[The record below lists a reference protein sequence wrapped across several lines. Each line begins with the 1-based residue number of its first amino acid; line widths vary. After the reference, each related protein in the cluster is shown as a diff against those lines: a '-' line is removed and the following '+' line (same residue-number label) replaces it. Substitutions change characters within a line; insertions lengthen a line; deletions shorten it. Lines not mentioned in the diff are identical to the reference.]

1 MKKLLLFFSF
11 LLMTVAIMAQSS
23 PFISYQAVV
32 RDGQNRLVT
41 NQAITVTIQVLD
53 ASDNVQYN
61 ETDDVTSNANGLIS
75 LIVGDNDPT
84 HFSTIN
90 WEGAKF
96 KTTVK
101 VVSTSY
107 EVTSITP
114 VTAAP
119 LALHAIYA
127 SDVNPAGST
136 VQAIYNKIQGDSL
149 ILADRIQ
156 NDSLVL
162 ANRIQNDS
170 LTLADRIQ
178 NDSLVLANRIQNDSL
193 ILANKIKS
201 DSTALHNA
209 LIDTANNIRNSIGDG
224 TLSITYGT
232 NTPVTFT
239 ANQHTNSS
247 ITIPEP
253 TSANDATITIKKNGV
268 EVNHFTLNQS
278 MDQDIDIIV
287 PTKVTD
293 LEDNANYVTKT
304 ILNDTLN
311 QYYTKTETYTQAEV
325 NALLGTTN
333 AGVNTLRDSVKTNI
347 TNIANLQDRVN
358 TFNTHVCDSVMACAG
373 IQTMQNNISTN
384 ASNIA
389 TNASAITEL
398 QTKAHNDSLTLANR
412 IQNDS
417 LTLVNRIKSDS
428 TVLHNALIDTA
439 ANIRGAL
446 VDSANA
452 IRNSIGNGTLT
463 ITYGTETPVTFTA
476 NQNTNSSIAIPA
488 PTSANDA
495 EITITSSTATITN
508 GSFTLN
514 QSGNQNIGIEVP
526 TKLSEM
532 VNDGGHY
539 AKRDS
544 VNVFTEANDFTNKI
558 TVPSKFDIH
567 NPTPCTQDAV
577 NICDLV
583 AVFDSLM
590 RRIDKLEQE
599 LENLQPSLTVTASD
613 PTVTVCSGTS
623 KAVTYTATFH
633 NCSSSDY
640 TILWKVNGTD
650 SANVTGQTLT
660 LNAETAGDHKVVC
673 IATRSDNTSVK
684 DSVTTTVVIDMNV
697 PSFTA
702 TTNAL
707 NVSLSNIV
715 NTDMLQWDTDS
726 LPVVFDASSTTAE
739 HIYSVADT
747 ITITATSTTGCTFV
761 MGLRL
766 QPIAPTVTTDSI
778 PTSTIAANT
787 AKAYGTV
794 TSDGGKANTR
804 RGMVYST
811 TASTEVALVLDA
823 SGVDS
828 VKATGTGKGSYSCD
842 LTKLVP
848 CTQYYVR
855 AYAIN
860 EVDTAY
866 GEVKNFTTL
875 PFTCGSTLTD
885 IDGNEYATLL
895 LGSQCWMKQ
904 NLRTTRYADGETI
917 ILDDNTGTNLPRRYA
932 PGSETESVLN
942 AYGYLYN
949 WAAATRSTSSSANPS
964 GVQGVCPNGWHMP
977 SDAEWTQLTSFVSSD
992 PDNVCGN
999 DPTSII
1005 KSMVSQER
1013 WGDFCDPNIT
1023 SPVCQ
1028 VCDNLSTNNRTG
1040 FSVLP
1045 AGTWENG
1052 PGRGYSNNGH
1062 TIFCTATAYET
1073 ISEWVREFYPEH
1085 TFVERTAVDRQSAF
1099 SVRCVLDCS
1108 TGHTYLPTVSAVTLS
1123 ATGATISMTSNV
1135 LSDGGATVTERG
1147 VCWSTSQN
1155 PTTSSDHTADSGTG
1169 TGAFTVSGSLTPGN
1183 TYYVRAYATNSEGT
1197 AYGAEVTYV
1206 APMPTLPP
1214 TVNTGSKF
1222 IALMEGF
1229 EDLATLSEWETIDND
1244 GDGKNW
1250 SIGSDPH
1257 NGSRCMLS
1265 RSWNSSALS
1274 PDNYLITPDIT
1285 LPSGITPVLTFW
1297 HKGSGD
1303 PSFSDEHFLVRV
1315 GDAGASTVSDFTAPA
1330 VLEANS
1336 SDTYTKTDDINL
1348 SSFAGQTIRLAF
1360 VHNDTDKEYLCIDD
1374 IVVGVAGADVDMVSD
1389 VTATTA
1395 ICGGYVADDGG
1406 ATVTARGVCWSTSQN
1421 PTVSDS
1427 HTTDDTGTGSFTSNL
1442 TGLSANT
1449 TYYVRAYATNSEGT
1463 TYGNQL
1469 SFKTLNRSLD
1479 ITSDKAATI
1488 KMCGASSQTVTY
1500 TATPS
1505 YGNPSDY
1512 TYSWSCSGGTI
1523 SGTPTSNTATITY
1536 TSAASYTVSCT
1547 ATHNIE
1553 SFDVSKTA
1561 STTIQSGGKAYPL
1574 AMCSENLTIQSKET
1588 NWNNV
1593 GWVSTISWGDGSS
1606 TTNIS
1611 SNNSYSHTYTSPG
1624 IYTVTIIPASGE
1636 DCEVTRT
1643 FAMGDIVPHPCTVT
1657 NAHTNTSTYT
1667 SSSGGLE
1674 TVNSDGKIT
1683 TVADNDG
1690 NTYKVVEIGSQCW
1703 MAENLRTTKKP
1714 DGTSIDGRYDPVGG
1728 VSANPYGY
1736 FYDWTAVMN
1745 GASASNANPSNVRG
1759 ICPLGWHVPSD
1770 DEWTEMESEVN
1781 GSNLSGIAQN
1791 SSRGTHAAKL
1801 ASGCD
1806 WKTDQAINCY
1816 TGTQKLT
1823 PGDYYNVERN
1833 SSGFEALTTGWY
1845 NAPAQYTISARFWT
1859 SSTDGT
1865 GTSIYLY
1872 RHIGYNQKYV
1882 SRDKAEAS
1890 NGYSLRCVRD

>member
-75 LIVGDNDPT
+75 LTVGDNDPT

-149 ILADRIQ
+149 VLADRIQ
-156 NDSLVL
+156 SDSLILANKIRTDSVALAGKMQNDSLTL
-162 ANRIQNDS
+162 ANKIQNDS
-170 LTLADRIQ
+170 LTLA
-178 NDSLVLANRIQNDSL
+178 
-193 ILANKIKS
+193 NKI
-201 DSTALHNA
+201 
-209 LIDTANNIRNSIGDG
+209 
-224 TLSITYGT
+224 
-232 NTPVTFT
+232 
-239 ANQHTNSS
+239 Q
-247 ITIPEP
+247 
-253 TSANDATITIKKNGV
+253 
-268 EVNHFTLNQS
+268 
-278 MDQDIDIIV
+278 
-287 PTKVTD
+287 
-293 LEDNANYVTKT
+293 
-304 ILNDTLN
+304 
-311 QYYTKTETYTQAEV
+311 
-325 NALLGTTN
+325 
-333 AGVNTLRDSVKTNI
+333 
-347 TNIANLQDRVN
+347 
-358 TFNTHVCDSVMACAG
+358 
-373 IQTMQNNISTN
+373 
-384 ASNIA
+384 
-389 TNASAITEL
+389 
-398 QTKAHNDSLTLANR
+398 NDSLTLANK

-590 RRIDKLEQE
+590 RRIDSISQALAETQQALEA
-599 LENLQPSLTVTASD
+599 LKPSLSVAASLDAVTI
-613 PTVTVCSGTS
+613 CSGTTQPI
-623 KAVTYTATFH
+623 TYTATFH

-660 LNAETAGDHKVVC
+660 LNAENAGDHKVVC

-707 NVSLSNIV
+707 TVSLSNIV

-787 AKAYGTV
+787 AKAFGTV

-804 RGMVYST
+804 RGMVFST
-811 TASTEVALVLDA
+811 TASTEVVLVLDA
-823 SGVDS
+823 PGVDS

-866 GEVKNFTTL
+866 GDVMNFITK

-885 IDGNEYATLL
+885 IDGNEYGTLQ
-895 LGSQCWMKQ
+895 LGSQCWMQQ
-904 NLRTTRYADGETI
+904 NLRTTHFADGTEIPSSTS
-917 ILDDNTGTNLPRRYA
+917 TAPSSSPRRYA
-932 PGSETESVLN
+932 SGSWSNDDLN

-949 WAAATRSTSSSANPS
+949 WAAAMHGSASSSANPS
-964 GVQGVCPNGWHMP
+964 GVQGACPDGWHLP
-977 SDAEWTQLTSFVSSD
+977 SDAEWTQLTSFVASD

-999 DPTSII
+999 NPDNII
-1005 KSMVSQER
+1005 QSLVSQER
-1013 WGDFCDPNIT
+1013 WDNDCPGNSCQICTDVT
-1023 SPVCQ
+1023 S
-1028 VCDNLSTNNRTG
+1028 NNRTQ

-1045 AGTWENG
+1045 SGTW
-1052 PGRGYSNNGH
+1052 NNGGGIGAPLGYNIG
-1062 TIFCTATAYET
+1062 TAMFRTATEYEAANAFIRLFDPDYT
-1073 ISEWVREFYPEH
+1073 EVRPDATYKM
-1085 TFVERTAVDRQSAF
+1085 DGL
-1099 SVRCVLDCS
+1099 SVRCVLNCPTNS
-1108 TGHTYLPTVSAVTLS
+1108 AYLPTVSTVTLS
-1123 ATGATISMTSNV
+1123 STAGTVSMTANV
-1135 LSDGGATVTERG
+1135 ISDGGAAVTERG
-1147 VCWSTSQN
+1147 VCWGTTQH
-1155 PTTSSDHTADSGTG
+1155 PTTTHAASGTG
-1169 TGAFTVSGSLTPGN
+1169 IGSFTVSEDLTPGE
-1183 TYYVRAYATNSEGT
+1183 TYYVRAYAINSEGT
-1197 AYGAEVTYV
+1197 AYGPEVTYV
-1206 APMPTLPP
+1206 MSIPASLPVVS
-1214 TVNTGSKF
+1214 TASQFLALKESFEGSSLPSTWT
-1222 IALMEGF
+1222 I
-1229 EDLATLSEWETIDND
+1229 IDND

-1250 SIGSDPH
+1250 YRLSYLPH
-1257 NGSRCMLS
+1257 GDGEACAA
-1265 RSWNSSALS
+1265 SAS
-1274 PDNYLITPDIT
+1274 FDWDDGPVTPDNYLITPDIT
-1285 LPSGITPVLTFW
+1285 LPSGISPILSFW
-1297 HKGSGD
+1297 YRGLDGELYYAK
-1303 PSFSDEHFLVRV
+1303 EHFEVKV
-1315 GDAGASTVSDFTAPA
+1315 GNAGASTVGDFNTQ
-1330 VLEANS
+1330 LFERTS
-1336 SDTYTKTDDINL
+1336 SNGYVNENFDL
-1348 SSFAGQTIRLAF
+1348 SSYAGQTIRLAF
-1360 VHNDTDKEYLCIDD
+1360 VHNNVTNKSHLLIDD
-1374 IVVGVAGADVDMVSD
+1374 IEVGVAGAGATAVVSD
-1389 VTATTA
+1389 ITATSA
-1395 ICGGYVADDGG
+1395 SCNGYVADDGG

-1421 PTVSDS
+1421 PTISDS
-1427 HTTDDTGTGSFTSNL
+1427 HTTDGTGTGSFTSNI
-1442 TGLSANT
+1442 TGLNGNT
-1449 TYYVRAYATNSEGT
+1449 TYYVRAYATNSVGT
-1463 TYGNQL
+1463 TYGYQL
-1469 SFKTLNRSLD
+1469 SFHTTEALPVVS
-1479 ITSDKAATI
+1479 TSDVSNITVDNTSINAT
-1488 KMCGASSQTVTY
+1488 CGGNVTEEGAYAVTARGVCWSTSQNPTV
-1500 TATPS
+1500 
-1505 YGNPSDY
+1505 SDNH
-1512 TYSWSCSGGTI
+1512 TTDGT
-1523 SGTPTSNTATITY
+1523 GTGSFTSNITGL
-1536 TSAASYTVSCT
+1536 
-1547 ATHNIE
+1547 
-1553 SFDVSKTA
+1553 TA
-1561 STTIQSGGKAYPL
+1561 STTYYVRAY
-1574 AMCSENLTIQSKET
+1574 ATTSAGTAYGNQVRFTIPIVDTKSC
-1588 NWNNV
+1588 
-1593 GWVSTISWGDGSS
+1593 
-1606 TTNIS
+1606 
-1611 SNNSYSHTYTSPG
+1611 TSAPVVTDHEG
-1624 IYTVTIIPASGE
+1624 NAYATVQIGE
-1636 DCEVTRT
+1636 
-1643 FAMGDIVPHPCTVT
+1643 
-1657 NAHTNTSTYT
+1657 
-1667 SSSGGLE
+1667 
-1674 TVNSDGKIT
+1674 
-1683 TVADNDG
+1683 
-1690 NTYKVVEIGSQCW
+1690 QCW
-1703 MAENLRTTKKP
+1703 MRENLRTTTSPKTGTYLVKP
-1714 DGTSIDGRYDPVGG
+1714 NKNPDNNTYSSLGSKVAYWYVDDSTTYAPKGYGLLYNWNAAMDTANSVNYMEVPTPSTPNGNNTAFTFS
-1728 VSANPYGY
+1728 VSGNH
-1736 FYDWTAVMN
+1736 
-1745 GASASNANPSNVRG
+1745 RG
-1759 ICPLGWHVPSD
+1759 ICPVGWHIPNYSD
-1770 DEWTEMESEVN
+1770 WNTLKNSVSYAGELAGGNDWMSSTNDYAPGNNNYVN
-1781 GSNLSGIAQN
+1781 RNASGFTALPAGFLNSSNCQDGTIKAWFWCSMQHGSNPTA
-1791 SSRGTHAAKL
+1791 RYL
-1801 ASGCD
+1801 A
-1806 WKTDQAINCY
+1806 
-1816 TGTQKLT
+1816 L
-1823 PGDYYNVERN
+1823 YYSDN
-1833 SSGFEALTTGWY
+1833 
-1845 NAPAQYTISARFWT
+1845 
-1859 SSTDGT
+1859 
-1865 GTSIYLY
+1865 
-1872 RHIGYNQKYV
+1872 YV
-1882 SRDKAEAS
+1882 IFAS
-1890 NGYSLRCVRD
+1890 NSFKEREHGLSVRCIKD

>member
-41 NQAITVTIQVLD
+41 NEAISVTIQILNS
-53 ASDNVQYN
+53 SDVELYA
-61 ETDDVTSNANGLIS
+61 ETDGVTSNANGLIS
-75 LIVGDNDPT
+75 LTVGDNDPT

-149 ILADRIQ
+149 VLADRIQ
-156 NDSLVL
+156 NDSLIL

-170 LTLADRIQ
+170 LTLA
-178 NDSLVLANRIQNDSL
+178 NKIQNDSL
-193 ILANKIKS
+193 ILANRIKS

-224 TLSITYGT
+224 ILSITYGT

-247 ITIPEP
+247 ITIPAP
-253 TSANDATITIKKNGV
+253 TSANDATITIKKNSV

-278 MDQDIDIIV
+278 TDQDIDIIV

-304 ILNDTLN
+304 FLNDTLD

-325 NALLGTTN
+325 NALLGTTD

-358 TFNTHVCDSVMACAG
+358 TFNTHVCDSVMACDG

-389 TNASAITEL
+389 TNASAITGL
-398 QTKAHNDSLTLANR
+398 QTKAHNDSLTLANRIQNDSLTLANRIQNDSLTLANR

-590 RRIDKLEQE
+590 RRIDSISQVLAETQQKLDD
-599 LENLQPSLTVTASD
+599 LQPSLTVTASD
-613 PTVTVCSGTS
+613 ATVTVCSGTS

-660 LNAETAGDHKVVC
+660 LNAENAGDHKVVC

-684 DSVTTTVVIDMNV
+684 DSVTTTVVVDMNV

-707 NVSLSNIV
+707 TVSLSNIV

-747 ITITATSTTGCTFV
+747 ITITATSANGCTFV

-766 QPIAPTVTTDSI
+766 QAIAPTVTTDSI
-778 PTSTIAANT
+778 PTSTITANT
-787 AKAYGTV
+787 AKAFGTV
-794 TSDGGKANTR
+794 TSDGGKPNTR

-823 SGVDS
+823 PGVDS
-828 VKATGTGKGSYSCD
+828 VKAAGTGKGSYSCD

-860 EVDTAY
+860 DVDTAY
-866 GEVKNFTTL
+866 GDVMNFTTK

-885 IDGNEYATLL
+885 IDGNEYGTLQ
-895 LGSQCWMKQ
+895 LGSQCWMQQ
-904 NLRTTRYADGETI
+904 NLRTTHFADGTEI
-917 ILDDNTGTNLPRRYA
+917 PLGGSGNHSGARRYA
-932 PGSETESVLN
+932 PDSNLDT
-942 AYGYLYN
+942 YGYLYN
-949 WAAATRSTSSSANPS
+949 WDAAMNGSASSEANPS
-964 GVQGVCPNGWHMP
+964 GVQGVCPDGWHLP
-977 SDAEWTQLTSFVSSD
+977 SDAEWTQLTSFVASNS
-992 PDNVCGN
+992 DNVCDN
-999 DPTSII
+999 NPSYIA
-1005 KSMVSQER
+1005 KSLVSTED
-1013 WGDFCDPNIT
+1013 WGAGAWSACSSVT
-1023 SPVCQ
+1023 
-1028 VCDNLSTNNRTG
+1028 TNNTG

-1045 AGTWENG
+1045 AGTWHVNG
-1052 PGRGYSNNGH
+1052 AAGH
-1062 TIFCTATAYET
+1062 TGQGYYDGHAIFRTATLLDEGHVHARELYTENAY
-1073 ISEWVREFYPEH
+1073 VDA
-1085 TFVERTAVDRQSAF
+1085 TAIDKTNGL
-1099 SVRCVLDCS
+1099 SVRCVLTCPTES
-1108 TGHTYLPTVSAVTLS
+1108 AYLPTVSTVTLS
-1123 ATGATISMTSNV
+1123 ASGATVSMTSNV
-1135 LSDGGATVTERG
+1135 LSDGGDAVTERG

-1155 PTTSSDHTADSGTG
+1155 PTISSDHTADSGTG
-1169 TGAFTVSGSLTPGN
+1169 TGAFMVSGSLTPGN
-1183 TYYVRAYATNSEGT
+1183 TYYVRAYATNSKGT

-1206 APMPTLPP
+1206 APIPATPP
-1214 TVNTGSKF
+1214 TVNTGSQF
-1222 IALMEGF
+1222 LALNEGF
-1229 EDLATLSEWETIDND
+1229 EGSTLPSTWTTIDND
-1244 GDGKNW
+1244 NDGYNW
-1250 SIGSDPH
+1250 YQLSYMPH
-1257 NGSRCMLS
+1257 NGEGCATSE
-1265 RSWNSSALS
+1265 SWYQGTALT

-1285 LPSGITPVLTFW
+1285 LPSGISPILTFW
-1297 HKGSGD
+1297 FRGMDDISYYAR
-1303 PSFSDEHFLVRV
+1303 EHFEVKV
-1315 GDAGASTVSDFTAPA
+1315 GNAGASTVGDFTTQ
-1330 VLEANS
+1330 VFDTIS
-1336 SDTYTKTDDINL
+1336 SNEYAQKTINL
-1348 SSFAGQTIRLAF
+1348 SSYAGQTIRLAF
-1360 VHNDTDKEYLCIDD
+1360 VHNNVTDKSQLLIDD
-1374 IVVGVAGADVDMVSD
+1374 IVFGEAGADATAVVSD
-1389 VTATTA
+1389 ITATTA
-1395 ICGGYVADDGG
+1395 TCGGYVADDGG

-1427 HTTDDTGTGSFTSNL
+1427 HTTDGNGTGSFTSNI
-1442 TGLSANT
+1442 TGLNALT

-1463 TYGNQL
+1463 TYGNQVSFTTPEALPKVTTSVVSDVTIDNTTL
-1469 SFKTLNRSLD
+1469 SATCGGNVTD
-1479 ITSDKAATI
+1479 IGAYAVTARGVCWGTSTNPTISDSHTTDGSGLGSFTSNITGLTGGTYYVRAYATNSA
-1488 KMCGASSQTVTY
+1488 G
-1500 TATPS
+1500 TA
-1505 YGNPSDY
+1505 YGNQVSFTLPTVDAK
-1512 TYSWSCSGGTI
+1512 SCSSAPVATDHEGNMYATVQIGT
-1523 SGTPTSNTATITY
+1523 
-1536 TSAASYTVSCT
+1536 
-1547 ATHNIE
+1547 
-1553 SFDVSKTA
+1553 
-1561 STTIQSGGKAYPL
+1561 
-1574 AMCSENLTIQSKET
+1574 
-1588 NWNNV
+1588 
-1593 GWVSTISWGDGSS
+1593 
-1606 TTNIS
+1606 
-1611 SNNSYSHTYTSPG
+1611 
-1624 IYTVTIIPASGE
+1624 
-1636 DCEVTRT
+1636 
-1643 FAMGDIVPHPCTVT
+1643 
-1657 NAHTNTSTYT
+1657 
-1667 SSSGGLE
+1667 
-1674 TVNSDGKIT
+1674 
-1683 TVADNDG
+1683 
-1690 NTYKVVEIGSQCW
+1690 QCW
-1703 MAENLRTTKKP
+1703 MRENLRTTTSPKT
-1714 DGTSIDGRYDPVGG
+1714 GTKLALPARN
-1728 VSANPYGY
+1728 SAGNVYSSLGSKVAHWYMNDSTTYAPKGYGLLY
-1736 FYDWTAVMN
+1736 NWCAAMDTASPTTATATYMEVPT
-1745 GASASNANPSNVRG
+1745 PSNINGNNTSYAFNLSDPHRG
-1759 ICPLGWHVPSD
+1759 ICPAGWHVPSNQD
-1770 DEWTEMESEVN
+1770 WNNLKTTISEA
-1781 GSNLSGIAQN
+1781 G
-1791 SSRGTHAAKL
+1791 KL
-1801 ASGCD
+1801 AGGNDWESSSNATAPGNYDYADRNDSKFTALPVGKFNNYNCDRATTYAYFWCSMQMDDPTNARCLYMTHSGN
-1806 WKTDQAINCY
+1806 T
-1816 TGTQKLT
+1816 
-1823 PGDYYNVERN
+1823 
-1833 SSGFEALTTGWY
+1833 S
-1845 NAPAQYTISARFWT
+1845 TISY
-1859 SSTDGT
+1859 DG
-1865 GTSIYLY
+1865 
-1872 RHIGYNQKYV
+1872 V
-1882 SRDKAEAS
+1882 SQGMS
-1890 NGYSLRCVRD
+1890 VRCVKD